1 MRRLYVGAE
10 APTPTRRGWRDKF
23 AATSARARGL
33 ARARHV
39 VPLRGQNLGWGHDG
53 GFAFAQ
59 ALVKVVE
66 GKGDQVPLRDQEN
79 EPESEERER
88 PYIPGVPDENLKTHD
103 RGDEREHAGNSQCQV
118 QEEDQREPGLATL
131 GELGAALQ
139 RFDRA
144 EVFQNRYRQRGGA
157 EESEGQTADGS

>member
-39 VPLRGQNLGWGHDG
+39 VPLRGQNLGGRRRA
-53 GFAFAQ
+53 GFAFAE
-59 ALVKVVE
+59 ALVEVVE
-66 GKGDQVPLRDQEN
+66 GKGDHVPLRDQKN

-88 PYIPGVPDENLKTHD
+88 PYIPGVPDEILQTHD
-103 RGDEREHAGNSQCQV
+103 RGDEREHAGNDQCQ
-118 QEEDQREPGLATL
+118 
-131 GELGAALQ
+131 
-139 RFDRA
+139 DRK
-144 EVFQNRYRQRGGA
+144 
-157 EESEGQTADGS
+157 S